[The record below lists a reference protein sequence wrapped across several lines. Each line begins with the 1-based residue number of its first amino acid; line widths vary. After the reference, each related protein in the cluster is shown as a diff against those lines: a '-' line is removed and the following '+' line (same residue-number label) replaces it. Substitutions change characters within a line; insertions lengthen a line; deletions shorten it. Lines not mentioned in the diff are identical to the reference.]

1 MVEIANIEIP
11 DSWGTLAATGAVMAF
26 VALEDAP
33 GQSVRTDYGDAYEV
47 VVLSTDYGNDY
58 EGTRELVGYDRPTIS
73 AAAPPLLNKEEE
85 GALPEQLLRMVGG
98 TESPNFRA
106 MIKWGGVLDHAGAA
120 GATGDPNKC
129 RECGHALA
137 GPDAHHAA
145 SSRGQQQ
152 SAAVVLGNGVGGDV
166 RQNDWV
172 RQNVRHKR
180 MSSGPAFNGEG
191 CDAEGCDAES
201 VEAAKRRGQ
210 ALCLAA
216 PHLTAKAVTQKALKQ
231 PKGEA
236 KPYSRAS
243 GTPRSCGWTRGSSS
257 WQALC

>member
-1 MVEIANIEIP
+1 MVEIADIVLP

-33 GQSVRTDYGDAYEV
+33 GQSVRTDYGDAYEE
-47 VVLSTDYGNDY
+47 VVLSTDYGLDY
-58 EGTRELVGYDRPTIS
+58 EGTRKLVGYDRPTIS
-73 AAAPPLLNKEEE
+73 AAAPLLLNKEEE

-98 TESPNFRA
+98 TESPNFHA
-106 MIKWGGVLDHAGAA
+106 MIKWGGVLDHTGTA

-152 SAAVVLGNGVGGDV
+152 SAAVVLGKGVGGDECGRKSV

-172 RQNVRHKR
+172 RRKVRHKR

-191 CDAEGCDAES
+191 CDGEGCDAES

-210 ALCLAA
+210 DVAEECA
-216 PHLTAKAVTQKALKQ
+216 PQFGSTTRTSSFSEGEHEE
-231 PKGEA
+231 GEA
-236 KPYSRAS
+236 RI
-243 GTPRSCGWTRGSSS
+243 G
-257 WQALC
+257 